1 MNATTYKSKIM
12 SDGESRRERS
22 KNKLINDLDKH
33 SKDTLSYFNVLI
45 NGTEA
50 NLVVASGTMANKK
63 NISSMC
69 GEDFKL
75 GDIIEYC
82 ETKWLVMT
90 ADVNDEI
97 YVRGSMQE
105 CNYKLK
111 FQNSSREI
119 VEYDCVIESA
129 SQYNSGEEAF
139 KTITIGYNQLLIYIP
154 LNDDTVGF
162 KSDDRFFIDNNKVN
176 PKTYRATRVDTVTG
190 TFNGVGYVIALV
202 TEDQYNPE
210 RDNIEKWI
218 CDYREPEEEPE
229 DITISYRGNAEIVCG
244 GTFKTF
250 SVDTNVTWQI
260 DCLPIQQDYIKSEI
274 SDKKIKIKCLNN
286 LALIG
291 TTFNLKC
298 EDSESNTGQ
307 LYIDIVSS
315 V

>member
-111 FQNSSREI
+111 FQNSNREI